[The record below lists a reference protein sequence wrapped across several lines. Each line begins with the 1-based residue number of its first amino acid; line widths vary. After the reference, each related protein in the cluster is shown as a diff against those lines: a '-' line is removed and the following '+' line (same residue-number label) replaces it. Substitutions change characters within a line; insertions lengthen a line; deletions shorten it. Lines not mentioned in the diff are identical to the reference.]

1 MKYWLSADQTTK
13 LLTVILLFIH
23 SLTFTV
29 IVPNRVSDSW
39 KKIFWNMFHYYWT
52 SRYTHVIFPCVCVM
66 YFIHLTN
73 SSSSSN
79 RKKNENQSHSQIQWI
94 QDSIEWMIQL
104 HLVNFFFNFIILY
117 SLTKNDD
124 DDVCHDG
131 SCGHSKYFPFS
142 IHQLEIHTNTHTLIL
157 FFEIPGKKE
166 WKAKKIQFPIEMG
179 KKTDISTSP
188 STYSIHMMM
197 MIRKWRKKKKHFN

>member
-1 MKYWLSADQTTK
+1 
-13 LLTVILLFIH
+13 
-23 SLTFTV
+23 
-29 IVPNRVSDSW
+29 
-39 KKIFWNMFHYYWT
+39 MFHYYWT

-73 SSSSSN
+73 SSSSSSGE
-79 RKKNENQSHSQIQWI
+79 KKNENQNHSQIQWI

-142 IHQLEIHTNTHTLIL
+142 IHQLEIQTHTNSVFWDT
-157 FFEIPGKKE
+157 GKKRM
-166 WKAKKIQFPIEMG
+166 KSKKKIQFPIEMG
-179 KKTDISTSP
+179 KTTDISTSP
-188 STYSIHMMM
+188 ST
-197 MIRKWRKKKKHFN
+197 WWWWWWW